1 MSPGFA
7 ERVLAWYDQ
16 HGRKDLPWQ
25 REVTA
30 YRVWV
35 SEIMLQ
41 QTQVATVARYFDRFM
56 ARFPDP
62 QVLAEAPLD
71 EVLHHWSGLGY
82 YARARNLHRAARL
95 ICERFEGQFPQELS
109 AVEALPGVGRST
121 AGAVLTLACGQ
132 RHPILDGNVKRVL
145 ARVFAVEGWRGD
157 TAVLKR
163 LWALGESLV
172 PEQRAASYTQGL
184 MDLGALVCTRTR
196 PACEACPLAPCCRA
210 RASGRTHELPGSRPA
225 RPQPLRTVQLLMV
238 DDGAGRILLE
248 RRPPVGIWG
257 GLWSF
262 PECPAEEDARH
273 WTRRSLGLDTDLVEI
288 RPARRHTFTHFR
300 LDMIPV
306 RLRMTGRPQD
316 VADPGARRWYDPRAP
331 ESLGLAAPV
340 AALIAETAENPE
352 RSSR

>member
-1 MSPGFA
+1 LSPGFS

-16 HGRKDLPWQ
+16 LGRKDLPWQ
-25 REVTA
+25 REVTG

-41 QTQVATVARYFDRFM
+41 QTQVATVTPYFDRFM
-56 ARFPDP
+56 ARFPDL
-62 QVLAEAPLD
+62 QALAEAPLD

-95 ICERFEGQFPQELS
+95 ICE
-109 AVEALPGVGRST
+109 VGRST
-121 AGAVLTLACGQ
+121 AGAILTLACGQ

-157 TAVLKR
+157 AAVLKR
-163 LWALGESLV
+163 LWVLAESLV

-184 MDLGALVCTRTR
+184 MDLGALVCARTR
-196 PACEACPLAPCCRA
+196 PACEACPLACCCRA
-210 RASGRTHELPGSRPA
+210 RASGRTRELPASRPA
-225 RPQPLRTVQLLMV
+225 RPQPLRTVQLLIL
-238 DDGAGRILLE
+238 DDGDGRILLE

-262 PECPAEEDARH
+262 PECPAEEDARD
-273 WTRRSLGLDTDLVEI
+273 WTRRSLGLDADLVEI

-300 LDMIPV
+300 LNMIPV
-306 RLRMTGRPQD
+306 RLRMTGRPQRL
-316 VADPGARRWYDPRAP
+316 ADPGARRWYDPRAP